1 MQQDIDMLNKA
12 MAVLENANLHP
23 QSFIDVDIIAIT
35 AKKINS
41 GDLNVY
47 DDSQVS
53 WEEVTMYDLDKIKK
67 LLLLID
73 TLLVE
78 DTADAIINS
87 IDCKYDPEN
96 PYYKPVVTSKYYNP
110 SSTILPEQGDWRYEI
125 TIRGFVKELIKKR
138 QKKEDFQK
146 KLEQKRQERFI
157 TPAPLEMMESK
168 TEDKL
173 RKAEETIKELKKKIA
188 LLKEKNVSISSE
200 ETNVNVEDE
209 VLKDGKPFVFLV
221 DGKKYKLEAKD
232 KNIRYLICLMAQKAF
247 GKEKLVKEEY
257 ELLQYILKMSGYK
270 GIETNYNKI
279 IKKLETGFGNGGLLP
294 KEKDAFE
301 ALRKKYGL

>member
-1 MQQDIDMLNKA
+1 MVRRKKRNFVGEKIINNKTNINKTMQQDIDMLNKA

-41 GDLNVY
+41 GELNVY

-87 IDCKYDPEN
+87 IDGKYDSEN

-125 TIRGFVKELIKKR
+125 TIRGFVKELIKKGR
-138 QKKEDFQK
+138 R
-146 KLEQKRQERFI
+146 KR
-157 TPAPLEMMESK
+157 TSK
-168 TEDKL
+168 RNWNKRDKN
-173 RKAEETIKELKKKIA
+173 A
-188 LLKEKNVSISSE
+188 LL
-200 ETNVNVEDE
+200 
-209 VLKDGKPFVFLV
+209 P
-221 DGKKYKLEAKD
+221 
-232 KNIRYLICLMAQKAF
+232 Q
-247 GKEKLVKEEY
+247 
-257 ELLQYILKMSGYK
+257 LL
-270 GIETNYNKI
+270 
-279 IKKLETGFGNGGLLP
+279 
-294 KEKDAFE
+294 
-301 ALRKKYGL
+301 